1 VQYKVPAIECEIKIN
16 GRLFK
21 VKIDPSTLLLD
32 LLRDELGL
40 TGAKRGCE
48 TGYCGCCTVLID
60 GRAIHSCSILAMRAK
75 EHEILTI
82 EGMETDEK
90 LHPIQQAFLDFNAA
104 QCGYCSP
111 GMIMS
116 ARALLD
122 SNPTP
127 NQAEISRAL
136 SGNLCRCTGYLPI
149 IEAVLHASQQR
160 TR

>member
-1 VQYKVPAIECEIKIN
+1 MPDVECEIRVN
-16 GRLFK
+16 GKLCN
-21 VKIDPSTLLLD
+21 VAIDPSTLLLD
-32 LLRDELGL
+32 FLREKLGL

-48 TGYCGCCTVLID
+48 TGYCGCCTVLLD
-60 GRAIHSCSILAMRAK
+60 GKAIHSCSILTLRAK
-75 EHEILTI
+75 EHEVLTI
-82 EGMETDEK
+82 EGMESDGK
-90 LHPIQQAFLDFNAA
+90 LHPIQRAFLEFNAA

-127 NQAEISRAL
+127 TRTEVSRAL
-136 SGNLCRCTGYLPI
+136 AGNLCRCTGYLPI
-149 IEAVLHASQQR
+149 IDAVLQASQG

>member
-1 VQYKVPAIECEIKIN
+1 MEIKVN
-16 GRLFK
+16 GKLR
-21 VKIDPSTLLLD
+21 KIDAEPSTLLLD

-40 TGAKRGCE
+40 TGTKRGCE

-60 GRAIHSCSILAMRAK
+60 GKAIHSCSILAERAK

-82 EGMETDEK
+82 EGMEMDGR
-90 LHPIQQAFLDFNAA
+90 LHPIQQAFLEHNAA

-122 SNPTP
+122 SNPAPTRG
-127 NQAEISRAL
+127 EVTRAL
-136 SGNLCRCTGYLPI
+136 AGNLCRCTGYLPI
-149 IEAVLHASQQR
+149 IEAVLNAAQR
-160 TR
+160 MK

>member
-1 VQYKVPAIECEIKIN
+1 MTRVNLEIEIN
-16 GRLFK
+16 GKLHK
-21 VKIDPSTLLLD
+21 VEIDPSSLLLD
-32 LLRDELGL
+32 LLRDELEL

-48 TGYCGCCTVLID
+48 TGYCGCCTVLMD
-60 GRAIHSCSILAMRAK
+60 GKAVHSCSVLAMRAK
-75 EHEILTI
+75 DHEILTI
-82 EGMETDEK
+82 EGMDTDGK
-90 LHPIQQAFLDFNAA
+90 LHPIQQAFLELNAA

-127 NQAEISRAL
+127 DRAEISRAL

-149 IEAVLHASQQR
+149 IDAVLLASQRR
-160 TR
+160 TK

>member
-1 VQYKVPAIECEIKIN
+1 VPNIECEITVN
-16 GRLFK
+16 GKLNE
-21 VKIDPSTLLLD
+21 VDIEPSTLLLD
-32 LLRDELGL
+32 LLRDKLGL

-60 GRAIHSCSILAMRAK
+60 GKAIHSCSILAMRARD
-75 EHEILTI
+75 HEILTI
-82 EGMETDEK
+82 EGMESVEK
-90 LHPIQQAFLDFNAA
+90 LHPIQQSFLELNAA
-104 QCGYCSP
+104 QCGYCTP

-122 SNPTP
+122 ANPAPTH
-127 NQAEISRAL
+127 AEVSRAL

-149 IEAVLHASQQR
+149 IDAVLHAAQR

>member
-1 VQYKVPAIECEIKIN
+1 MTRVNLEIEIN
-16 GRLFK
+16 GKLHK
-21 VKIDPSTLLLD
+21 VEIDPSTLLLD
-32 LLRDELGL
+32 LLRDELEL

-48 TGYCGCCTVLID
+48 TGYCGCCTVLMD
-60 GRAIHSCSILAMRAK
+60 GKAVHSCSVLAMRAK
-75 EHEILTI
+75 DHEILTI
-82 EGMETDEK
+82 EGMDTDGK
-90 LHPIQQAFLDFNAA
+90 LHPIQQAFLELNAA

-127 NQAEISRAL
+127 DRAEISRAL

-149 IEAVLHASQQR
+149 IDAVLLASQRR
-160 TR
+160 TK